1 MNQRPIAD
9 ESLFPQ
15 ANAVLRDAL
24 SSQQIVGAVVLIAR
38 DGQIVHQRA
47 AGWLDREARRP
58 MREDAIFRL
67 SSLTKP
73 IVSATALALVERGV
87 IHLDDTLQRW
97 LPSLRLRTADGKAA
111 TITLRQLLTHT
122 AGLDYGF
129 FQTTGGP
136 YHVARVSDGLADAGL
151 GIDEQLRRLAAVP
164 LSFAPGT
171 VWRYSVGLDV
181 LGEVLARAAGQ
192 TLPALVRRYVCDPL
206 HMHDTAFTVR
216 DAERLATPYAD
227 GTPPPRM
234 ADLHEVTFIEGL
246 AGIRFAPSRIF
257 HSRSYASG
265 GAGMAGSAP
274 DFMRFLLAI
283 ANGGGPI
290 LQRESARAMMQNQIG
305 PLRIDV
311 EPTRSWG
318 FGFGGAVL
326 LNRDLAGERRSNG
339 TWRWG
344 GVYGHHWFV
353 DPGRSLAVTV
363 MTNTAMTGMSSRF
376 TEDLQAAI
384 YAAL

>member
-1 MNQRPIAD
+1 MNQCAIAN
-9 ESLFPQ
+9 ETLFLQ
-15 ANAVLRDAL
+15 ADNVLDNALAR
-24 SSQQIVGAVVLIAR
+24 QQIVGAVVLVAR
-38 DGQIVHQRA
+38 DGHIVHRRA

-73 IVSATALALVERGV
+73 IVSAAALALAERGL
-87 IHLDDTLQRW
+87 IRLDDTLQRW
-97 LPSLRLRTADGKAA
+97 LPALALRTVDGKAA

-129 FQTTGGP
+129 FQTAQGP
-136 YHVARVSDGLADAGL
+136 YNVARVSDGLADAGL
-151 GIDEQLRRLAAVP
+151 GIDEQLRRLGTVP
-164 LSFAPGT
+164 LSFPPGT

-227 GTPPPRM
+227 GSPPPRM
-234 ADLHEVTFIEGL
+234 ADPHEVAFMAGL
-246 AGIRFAPSRIF
+246 AGIRFAPSRVF
-257 HSRSYASG
+257 DARSFASG

-290 LQRESARAMMQNQIG
+290 LRPESAQAMMQNQIG

-326 LNRDLAGERRSNG
+326 LDRDLAGERRSNG

-353 DPGRSLAVTV
+353 DPARSLVVTV
-363 MTNTAMTGMSSRF
+363 LTNTAMAGMSSRF

-384 YAAL
+384 YEAL